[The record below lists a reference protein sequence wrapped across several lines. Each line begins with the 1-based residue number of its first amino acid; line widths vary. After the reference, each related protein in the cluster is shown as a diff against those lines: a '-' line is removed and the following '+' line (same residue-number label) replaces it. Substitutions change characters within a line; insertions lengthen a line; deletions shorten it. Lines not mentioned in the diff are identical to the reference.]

1 MSGLVLTCVGG
12 FPTKL
17 PSLGPRESASQ
28 SLTAK
33 QVKNRH
39 AMQEAQET
47 WVRSLGKEDPPEEE
61 MVAHSSILA

>member
-17 PSLGPRESASQ
+17 SSLGSRESASQ

-33 QVKNRH
+33 QVKNWH
-39 AMQEAQET
+39 AMQETQET